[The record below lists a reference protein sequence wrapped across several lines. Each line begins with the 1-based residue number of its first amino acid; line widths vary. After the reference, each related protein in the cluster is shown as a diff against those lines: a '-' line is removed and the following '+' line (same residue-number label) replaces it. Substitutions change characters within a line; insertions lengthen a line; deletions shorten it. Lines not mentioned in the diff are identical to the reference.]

1 MGTTFQG
8 IQISTLPL
16 TEESARH
23 HQSVPA
29 VDMVASWHILGEYG
43 CTLITESRLY
53 HRSTQYVWSINGT
66 DSPSIQDHLNL
77 GITPKIS
84 TLISHQGFPPTPGFS
99 LRVST
104 LGISPRVTTLGIS
117 PRVTLLASHQ
127 ESPPLGISPR
137 VPGSRHLTKILNL
150 ASRQVASTWSGT
162 KIWSTCIHSQVRL
175 KPMWYPISSPDQ
187 SMILW
192 SPYTNPIS
200 RQL

>member
-43 CTLITESRLY
+43 CTLIAESGLC
-53 HRSTQYVWSINGT
+53 HRSTQSVWSINGT
-66 DSPSIQDHLNL
+66 DSPSIQDHLDL

-84 TLISHQGFPPTPGFS
+84 TLVSHQGFPPTPGLS
-99 LRVST
+99 PKVST

-117 PRVTLLASHQ
+117 PRVSPSCSLTKSHQ
-127 ESPPLGISPR
+127 LGLSPSHLHLKWIQNLIYPSHKPCEAQASV
-137 VPGSRHLTKILNL
+137 VPCCSSSSSSD
-150 ASRQVASTWSGT
+150 A
-162 KIWSTCIHSQVRL
+162 L
-175 KPMWYPISSPDQ
+175 K
-187 SMILW
+187 L
-192 SPYTNPIS
+192 
-200 RQL
+200 